1 MQRAHVL
8 RLPCSAFLSGHPPW
22 AWAKAQGSALW
33 EWQSFGSSPCALI
46 RMKRPAP
53 WLDPWRG
60 WYQLER
66 WRRIRRHQLRGE
78 PLCAF
83 CLQRGVATAATIA
96 DHVESH
102 GGNWNLFLTGKLQ
115 SLCSHCHESAKR
127 YDDSKARLDA
137 DGWPIA

>member
-1 MQRAHVL
+1 MRSHSE
-8 RLPCSAFLSGHPPW
+8 R
-22 AWAKAQGSALW
+22 KAGK
-33 EWQSFGSSPCALI
+33 
-46 RMKRPAP
+46 KRPAP
-53 WLDPWRG
+53 WLDQDWRS

-66 WRRIRRHQLRGE
+66 WRRIRRAQLRKE

-102 GGNWNLFLTGKLQ
+102 GGNWTLFLTSKLQ
-115 SLCSHCHESAKR
+115 SLCPHCHESAKR